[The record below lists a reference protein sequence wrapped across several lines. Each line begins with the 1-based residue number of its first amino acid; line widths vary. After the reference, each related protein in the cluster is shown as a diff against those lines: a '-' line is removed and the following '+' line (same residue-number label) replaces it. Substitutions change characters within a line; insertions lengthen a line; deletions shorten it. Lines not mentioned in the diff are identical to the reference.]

1 MISCEARGT
10 RLPRHP
16 TNAEVPCKGMEI
28 ELNKLTKVSYGAS
41 GRTALD
47 PDEVVEAILK
57 LKTAG
62 YVPTGVDVR
71 ARLDATMITGTFPAR
86 VLEQIEADPNVLSVA
101 LSKRLRIVE

>member
-1 MISCEARGT
+1 MD
-10 RLPRHP
+10 L
-16 TNAEVPCKGMEI
+16 
-28 ELNKLTKVSYGAS
+28 GAY
-41 GRTALD
+41 RAD

-71 ARLDATMITGTFPAR
+71 ARPDATMITGTFR